1 MQQRDTRASLGRE
14 LGVGDVIGLVWNP
27 SKVEE
32 DELRTALSE
41 AVSET
46 GFTPDEVRWFA
57 TTVENPGQDAAGEA
71 MLAGCTVI
79 VAAGGDGTVR
89 AVVERLTA
97 DEGGPE
103 FGIIPLGT
111 GNLFARNLDVPLND
125 PQKAFVR
132 VLERRAR
139 PIDIGELVLERES
152 GSERH
157 TFTVM
162 AGFGIDAQMI
172 AETDDELKAR
182 AGWLAYVESLG
193 RAFQNSAPVD
203 LVISVDDGD
212 DVQDRGHTL
221 LIANCG
227 TLQGGAALL
236 PDALIDDG
244 LLDLML
250 LRAEGVVDW
259 LDTLRNLV
267 WDNGIMRKV
276 RREETE
282 AQSSDS
288 IHLHQAKSAKV
299 TLTRPVLF
307 EIDGE
312 EIGEVTGFTAKVLP
326 GALRMR

>member
-1 MQQRDTRASLGRE
+1 M
-14 LGVGDVIGLVWNP
+14 GDVMGLVWNP

-32 DELRTALSE
+32 DDLRTALAE

-46 GFTPDEVRWFA
+46 GFTPAEVHWFA
-57 TTVENPGQDAAGEA
+57 TTVDSPGQDAAGDA
-71 MLAGCTVI
+71 IDAGCTVV

-97 DEGGPE
+97 DAGGPE

-111 GNLFARNLDVPLND
+111 GNLFARNLDVPLNN
-125 PQKAFVR
+125 PKQAFAR

-139 PIDIGELVLERES
+139 PIDIGELVLERET
-152 GSERH
+152 GRERH
-157 TFTVM
+157 AFTVM

-193 RAFQNSAPVD
+193 RAFQNSEPVD
-203 LVISVDDGD
+203 LSISTDEGD
-212 DVQDRGHTL
+212 AVPDRGHTL

-236 PDALIDDG
+236 PDALLDDG

-267 WDNGIMRKV
+267 WDNGILRKMR
-276 RREETE
+276 RDDSE
-282 AQSSDS
+282 AQSSES
-288 IHLHQAKSAKV
+288 IQLRQARSARV
-299 TLTRPVLF
+299 TLTQPVLF

-312 EIGEVTGFTAKVLP
+312 AVGEVTGFTARVLP

>member
-1 MQQRDTRASLGRE
+1 M
-14 LGVGDVIGLVWNP
+14 GDVMGLVWNP
-27 SKVEE
+27 SKVEK
-32 DELRTALSE
+32 DELSTALTE

-46 GFTPDEVRWFA
+46 GYTPDEVHWFP
-57 TTVENPGQDAAGEA
+57 TTVENAGQDAAGEA
-71 MLAGCTVI
+71 IGAGCTVV

-97 DEGGPE
+97 EEDGPE

-125 PQKAFVR
+125 PKQAFAR

-139 PIDIGELVLERES
+139 PIDIGELVLELET

-157 TFTVM
+157 AFTVM

-193 RAFQNSAPVD
+193 RAFQNSEPVD
-203 LVISVDDGD
+203 LTISTDEGD
-212 DVQDRGHTL
+212 EVSDRGHTL

-250 LRAEGVVDW
+250 LRAEGVVGW

-267 WDNGIMRKV
+267 WDNGVMRKV
-276 RREETE
+276 RGEDSE
-282 AQSSDS
+282 AQSSDT
-288 IHLHQAKSAKV
+288 IHLHQAKSARV
-299 TLTRPVLF
+299 TMAQPVLF

-312 EIGEVTGFTAKVLP
+312 EIGEVTGFTARVLP
-326 GALRMR
+326 GALQMR